1 MNAHVET
8 LVEQAKALT
17 AQERVE
23 LLDALHNLVSP
34 PDPEWEAAW
43 AKECEDR
50 CAAIDRGEMPTH
62 DFDEVMAE
70 ARLRLLKP

>member
-8 LVEQAKALT
+8 LVEQAKTLT
-17 AQERVE
+17 AQERAE
-23 LLDALHNLVSP
+23 LLDALHDLVSP

-43 AKECEDR
+43 ARECEDR

-62 DFDEVMAE
+62 DFDEVME
-70 ARLRLLKP
+70 DMRSRLLKP

>member
-17 AQERVE
+17 EQERAE
-23 LLDALHNLVSP
+23 LLDALYDLVSP
-34 PDPEWEAAW
+34 HNPEWKADW

-50 CAAIDRGEMPTH
+50 CAAIDRGEMLTH
-62 DFDEVMAE
+62 DFDEG
-70 ARLRLLKP
+70 R